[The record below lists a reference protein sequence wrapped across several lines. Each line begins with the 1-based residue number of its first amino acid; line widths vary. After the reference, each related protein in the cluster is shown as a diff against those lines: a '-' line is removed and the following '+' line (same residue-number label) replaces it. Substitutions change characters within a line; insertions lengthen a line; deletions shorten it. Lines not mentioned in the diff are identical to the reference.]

1 MSILALAASR
11 NNLAAA
17 SSYAASASL
26 SAQAATEVARA
37 AFSAAIA
44 AANADLAAAHAAD
57 ADAWGAAQDAAR
69 AAEQAEMAIVALL
82 MAERMLRAAAERGGD
97 AYPSDASK
105 APARTLAAALAEAA
119 IDGAE
124 CEDQIEALRAMLR
137 LAIAEL
143 MRSEAAALTAYGLA
157 SVSVGEEASL

>member
-82 MAERMLRAAAERGGD
+82 MAERMLRGGD